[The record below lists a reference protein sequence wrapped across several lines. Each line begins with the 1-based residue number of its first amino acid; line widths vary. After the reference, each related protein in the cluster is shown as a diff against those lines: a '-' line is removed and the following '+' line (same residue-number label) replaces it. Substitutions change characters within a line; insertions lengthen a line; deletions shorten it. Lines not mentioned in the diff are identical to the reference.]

1 MITILG
7 IDCAV
12 DPRRRGIARGR
23 LRDDRCLVDAA
34 WRGDRCDLP
43 ALVGEA
49 RADGPV
55 LLALDAPLGWPA
67 ALGAE
72 LEQHRAGAPI
82 AATADAMFR
91 RHTDRVVAA
100 RLGKTPLDVGADR
113 IARTAHAALDQL
125 AAVAAALGRPRVP
138 LLWRPDRLRG
148 VAAVEVYPAGLLV
161 AAGATI
167 TTGYKP
173 AAARAA
179 RSRLLTDLA
188 RELDLAPAV
197 HEAAV
202 DDADRLDAV
211 LCVLAGWDV
220 VRGLAPGPAR
230 GRERTVAGR
239 EGWIWVRDAVAD
251 GGRI

>member
-12 DPRRRGIARGR
+12 DPRRRGVARGR
-23 LRDDRCLVDAA
+23 LRDGRCVVDSA

-43 ALVGEA
+43 ALVREA
-49 RADGPV
+49 RTDGPV
-55 LLALDAPLGWPA
+55 LLALDAPLGWPS
-67 ALGAE
+67 ALGTE
-72 LEQHRAGAPI
+72 LGRHRAGAPVT
-82 AATADAMFR
+82 ATADAMFR
-91 RHTDRVVAA
+91 RHTDRMVAA
-100 RLGKTPLDVGADR
+100 RLGKTPLDIGADR

-125 AAVAAALGRPRVP
+125 TALASSLGRQRVP

-161 AAGATI
+161 AAGSSI

-173 AAARAA
+173 AAARTA
-179 RSRLLTDLA
+179 RSRLLADIT
-188 RELDLAPAV
+188 RELDLGPAV
-197 HEAAV
+197 HEAAI

-230 GRERTVAGR
+230 GRERSVAGR
-239 EGWIWVRDAVAD
+239 EGWIWVRAVAPD
-251 GGRI
+251 DRRA